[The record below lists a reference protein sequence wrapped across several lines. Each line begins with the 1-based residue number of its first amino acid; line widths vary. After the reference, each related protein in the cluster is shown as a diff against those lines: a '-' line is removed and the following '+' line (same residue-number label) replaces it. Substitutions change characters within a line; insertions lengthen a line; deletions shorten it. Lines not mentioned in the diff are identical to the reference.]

1 MLTILI
7 FIIFIVAVFIIIF
20 IVAVFILL
28 TLPKKLFI
36 IFNGN
41 NLKEFLYYEQKIG

>member
-7 FIIFIVAVFIIIF
+7 FIIFIVAVFI
-20 IVAVFILL
+20 VL

-36 IFNGN
+36 IFSGN
-41 NLKEFLYYEQKIG
+41 NLKEFLYYEQKNG